1 MNHQGIEELEARLAT
16 AVRTFPYPPTPDI
29 AAASAARLRARPQTA
44 ALRRSWV
51 AAIVVLLLLV
61 LMAVPPVRA
70 QILEFIQIGIVR
82 IFVAEPSPT
91 ATLPAPVETSAA
103 TSTAAQPEQLL
114 VATATPPPATPV
126 ATETITPLPSLLDLA
141 GETTLADA
149 QSRLDFP
156 ILLPTYPADLGPPE
170 RVFLQVKDGQML
182 VLVWLA
188 PDEPDK
194 VTLSLHI
201 YGSDSI
207 YATKWEPENIVQTQV
222 NGQPAIWAE
231 GPYIFQLR
239 SGKFD
244 FDRLIEGH
252 VLIWTVSDLTYRL
265 ETDRSLDEALKI
277 AESLAP
283 LEDRQ
288 PQPSP

>member
-1 MNHQGIEELEARLAT
+1 V
-16 AVRTFPYPPTPDI
+16 AVI
-29 AAASAARLRARPQTA
+29 
-44 ALRRSWV
+44 
-51 AAIVVLLLLV
+51 VLLLAIL
-61 LMAVPPVRA
+61 LAVPPVRA
-70 QILEFIQIGIVR
+70 QILEFIQVGIVR
-82 IFVAEPSPT
+82 IFLAQPSAT
-91 ATLPAPVETSAA
+91 ATLPTPVETSAA

-114 VATATPPPATPV
+114 VATTKPPPATSTP
-126 ATETITPLPSLLDLA
+126 AETITHLPSLLDLA
-141 GETTLADA
+141 GETTLAEA

-156 ILLPTYPADLGPPE
+156 ILMPTYPADLGLPE

-188 PDEPDK
+188 PGEPDK

-207 YATKWEPENIVQTQV
+207 YATKWEPENILETQV
-222 NGQPAIWAE
+222 NGQSAIWAE

-252 VLIWTVSDLTYRL
+252 VLVWAVDDLTYRL

-283 LEDRQ
+283 MADQ
-288 PQPSP
+288 